1 MKILQW
7 NIHAWADEDFKDST
21 QNILTLINDLK
32 PDLASLN
39 EVNEGYYDYSLH
51 RMAQQLGYYYIFV
64 PSLTY
69 YLKGKKYRFGN
80 VILSKHLFSAV
91 ESFTL
96 TPVTFV
102 YDGNEENE
110 PRSITWL
117 KLLNREQLVW
127 FGSTHLPRTDHQVR
141 AAAMQNLADT
151 IPDRKG
157 KIVLAGDFN
166 TDDKDMGPYFTEA
179 IIVPHPQEVTY
190 PCRNPREAIDHFVLW
205 NIRSYNC
212 RVIKNSSTDHYPLLL
227 EI

>member
-7 NIHAWADEDFKDST
+7 NIHAWTDEDFKDST
-21 QNILTLINDLK
+21 PNIITLITDLG
-32 PDLASLN
+32 PDLVSLN
-39 EVNEGYYDYSLH
+39 EVNEGYCDYSLL
-51 RMAQQLGYYYIFV
+51 RMAKQLEYYYVFV

-96 TPVTFV
+96 TPATFV
-102 YDGNEENE
+102 YDGNEKNE

-117 KLLNREQLVW
+117 KLLNQERLGW
-127 FGSTHLPRTDHQVR
+127 FGSTHLPRADHQVR
-141 AAAMQNLADT
+141 ATALRNLADT
-151 IPDRKG
+151 IPDRTE

-166 TDDKDMGPYFTEA
+166 TGDKDMGPYFTGA
-179 IIVPHPQEVTY
+179 VIVPRPPEVTY
-190 PCRNPREAIDHFVLW
+190 SCRNPREAIDHFVLW

-212 RVIKNSSTDHYPLLL
+212 RVIKNKSTDHFPLLL